1 MIKTEMTAAEDI
13 NSELK
18 NNKSTSKNIHVNTNN
33 NDVTNDNVVINDNV
47 TSKYRDVTY
56 TSSVNSDPD
65 FELVER
71 RHFQHEMKCET
82 TFVGMYSRFSICSRD
97 NLSLVMIR
105 C

>member
-1 MIKTEMTAAEDI
+1 MTAAEDI

-47 TSKYRDVTY
+47 TSKRKDSDVSY
-56 TSSVNSDPD
+56 KPSVNSDSDPD

-71 RHFQHEMKCET
+71 KHFKREIKLET
-82 TFVGMYSRFSICSRD
+82 TFMGMF
-97 NLSLVMIR
+97 NF
-105 C
+105 